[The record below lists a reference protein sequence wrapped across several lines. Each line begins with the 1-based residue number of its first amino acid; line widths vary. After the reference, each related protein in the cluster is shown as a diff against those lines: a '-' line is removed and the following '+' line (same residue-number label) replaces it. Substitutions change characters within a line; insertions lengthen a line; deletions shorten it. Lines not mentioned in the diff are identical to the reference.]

1 MIGEI
6 ASFTNAL
13 ANAFTNTLGGKST
26 QQSSWRNTLRASST
40 IAFALICVVIA
51 FDLSSL
57 TLRVV
62 LIGLLAGFSGGL
74 GLPFI
79 YHAFSVGSVS
89 FVGPVVALVQSFNL
103 IAFAVIVKNEQ
114 IAPLFP
120 IAACLGAS
128 GLYLCSR
135 QVGGNK
141 KATLNAFFLTAAAGT
156 LFSGFSFIMTL
167 IDNSEILP
175 ALFGARIG
183 VLLISVIFAPKS
195 DKKIFTK
202 PVGWR
207 KYALLSGTCEII
219 ANLFFMLAINNLE
232 LSKVGIF
239 MAAAPALSVLIAIKL
254 LHQKPTPTNWVGIVA
269 TSAAL
274 ALIALG

>member
-26 QQSSWRNTLRASST
+26 QQSSWRNTLRGSTT

-62 LIGLLAGFSGGL
+62 LIGLLAGFTGGL

-79 YHAFSVGSVS
+79 YQAFSVGSVS

-103 IAFAVIVKNEQ
+103 ILFAVFVKNEELS
-114 IAPLFP
+114 ILFP
-120 IAACLGAS
+120 IAAFLGVI

-135 QVGGNK
+135 QGGSNQK
-141 KATLNAFFLTAAAGT
+141 TTLYVFLLTAAAAT
-156 LFSGFSFIMTL
+156 LFSGFSFIITL
-167 IDNSEILP
+167 IETSQILP

-183 VLLISVIFAPKS
+183 VLLVSFIFSPKS
-195 DKKIFTK
+195 DKKVFTK

-219 ANLFFMLAINNLE
+219 ANLSFMIAINNLE

-239 MAAAPALSVLIAIKL
+239 MASAPALSVLIAIKL
-254 LHQKPTPTNWVGIVA
+254 LHQKPSLVNWAGIAA
-269 TSAAL
+269 TSGAL
-274 ALIALG
+274 ALIAVG

>member
-1 MIGEI
+1 MRSSTTI
-6 ASFTNAL
+6 AL
-13 ANAFTNTLGGKST
+13 A
-26 QQSSWRNTLRASST
+26 
-40 IAFALICVVIA
+40 LISVVIA

-62 LIGLLAGFSGGL
+62 GIGILAGFIGGL

-103 IAFAVIVKNEQ
+103 IAFAVIIKNEQ
-114 IAPLFP
+114 ITPVFP
-120 IAACLGAS
+120 IAACLGVA
-128 GLYLCSR
+128 GLFLCSR
-135 QVGGNK
+135 QVGGNN
-141 KATLNAFFLTAAAGT
+141 KATLQVFFLTAAAGI

-167 IDNSEILP
+167 IENSEILP

-183 VLLISVIFAPKS
+183 VLLISVIFAPKV
-195 DKKIFTK
+195 DKKVFAK

-207 KYALLSGTCEII
+207 KYALLSGACEII

-239 MAAAPALSVLIAIKL
+239 MAAAPALAALIAIKL
-254 LHQKPTPTNWVGIVA
+254 LHQKPSATNWVGIAA
-269 TSAAL
+269 TSGAL

>member
-6 ASFTNAL
+6 ASFSNAL
-13 ANAFTNTLGGKST
+13 ANAFTNTLGGKAT
-26 QQSSWRNTLRASST
+26 QQSSWRNTLRSST
-40 IAFALICVVIA
+40 TIALALICVVIA

-62 LIGLLAGFSGGL
+62 GIGILAGFIGGL

-103 IAFAVIVKNEQ
+103 IAFAVIIKNEQ
-114 IAPLFP
+114 ISPVFP
-120 IAACLGAS
+120 IAACLGVV
-128 GLYLCSR
+128 GLFLCSR
-135 QVGGNK
+135 QAGSNN
-141 KATLNAFFLTAAAGT
+141 KATLQVFFLTAAAGI

-167 IDNSEILP
+167 IENSQILP

-183 VLLISVIFAPKS
+183 VLLISVIFAPKI
-195 DKKIFTK
+195 DKKVFAK

-239 MAAAPALSVLIAIKL
+239 MAAAPALSALIAIKL
-254 LHQKPTPTNWVGIVA
+254 LHQKPSPINWLGIAA
-269 TSAAL
+269 TSTAL

>member
-6 ASFTNAL
+6 ASFSNAL
-13 ANAFTNTLGGKST
+13 ANAFTNTLGGKAT
-26 QQSSWRNTLRASST
+26 QQSSWRNTLRSST
-40 IAFALICVVIA
+40 TIALALICVVIA

-62 LIGLLAGFSGGL
+62 GIGILAGFIGGL

-103 IAFAVIVKNEQ
+103 IAFAVIIKNEH
-114 IAPLFP
+114 ISPVFP
-120 IAACLGAS
+120 IAACLGVV
-128 GLYLCSR
+128 GLFLCSR
-135 QVGGNK
+135 QVGSNN
-141 KATLNAFFLTAAAGT
+141 KATLQVFFLTAAAGI

-167 IDNSEILP
+167 IENSQILP

-183 VLLISVIFAPKS
+183 VLLISVIFAPKI
-195 DKKIFTK
+195 DKKVFAK

-239 MAAAPALSVLIAIKL
+239 MAAAPALAALIAIKL
-254 LHQKPTPTNWVGIVA
+254 LHQKPSPINWLGIAA

>member
-6 ASFTNAL
+6 ASFSNAL
-13 ANAFTNTLGGKST
+13 ANALTNTLGGKAT
-26 QQSSWRNTLRASST
+26 QQSSWRNTLRSST
-40 IAFALICVVIA
+40 TIALALISVVIA

-62 LIGLLAGFSGGL
+62 GIGILAGFIGGL

-103 IAFAVIVKNEQ
+103 IAFAVIIKNEQ
-114 IAPLFP
+114 ITPVFP
-120 IAACLGAS
+120 IAACLGVV
-128 GLYLCSR
+128 GLFLCSR
-135 QVGGNK
+135 QVGGNN
-141 KATLNAFFLTAAAGT
+141 KATLQVFFLTAAAGI

-167 IDNSEILP
+167 IENSQILP

-183 VLLISVIFAPKS
+183 VLLISVIFAPKI
-195 DKKIFTK
+195 DKKVFTK

-207 KYALLSGTCEII
+207 KYALLSGACEII

-239 MAAAPALSVLIAIKL
+239 MAAAPALSALIAIKL
-254 LHQKPTPTNWVGIVA
+254 LHQKPSATNWVGIAA
-269 TSAAL
+269 TSTAL

>member
-6 ASFTNAL
+6 ASFSNAL
-13 ANAFTNTLGGKST
+13 ANAFTNTLGGKAT
-26 QQSSWRNTLRASST
+26 QQSSWRNTLRSST
-40 IAFALICVVIA
+40 TIALALICVVIA

-62 LIGLLAGFSGGL
+62 GIGILAGFIGGL

-103 IAFAVIVKNEQ
+103 IAFAVIIKNEQ
-114 IAPLFP
+114 ISPVFP
-120 IAACLGAS
+120 IAACLGVV
-128 GLYLCSR
+128 GLFLCSR
-135 QVGGNK
+135 QVGGNN
-141 KATLNAFFLTAAAGT
+141 KATLQVFFLTAAAGI

-167 IDNSEILP
+167 IENSQILP

-183 VLLISVIFAPKS
+183 VLLISVIFAPKI
-195 DKKIFTK
+195 DKKVFAK

-239 MAAAPALSVLIAIKL
+239 MAAAPALSALIAIKL
-254 LHQKPTPTNWVGIVA
+254 LHQKPSPINWLGIAA
-269 TSAAL
+269 TSTAL

>member
-6 ASFTNAL
+6 SSFSNAL

-26 QQSSWRNTLRASST
+26 QQSSWRNTLRASTT

-62 LIGLLAGFSGGL
+62 FIGLLAGFVGGL
-74 GLPFI
+74 GLPMI
-79 YHAFSVGSVS
+79 YQAFSVASVS

-103 IAFAVIVKNEQ
+103 ILFAVLVKNEELS
-114 IAPLFP
+114 ILFP
-120 IAACLGAS
+120 IASALGAS

-135 QVGGNK
+135 QGVSSQ
-141 KATLNAFFLTAAAGT
+141 KATFNAFFLTAAAAT
-156 LFSGFSFIMTL
+156 FFSGFSFIMTL
-167 IDNSEILP
+167 IENNEILP

-183 VLLISVIFAPKS
+183 VLLVSFIFSPKT
-195 DKKIFTK
+195 DKKVFTK
-202 PVGWR
+202 PTGWR

-239 MAAAPALSVLIAIKL
+239 MASAPAPICPNCN
-254 LHQKPTPTNWVGIVA
+254 QA
-269 TSAAL
+269 TSPKTFPS
-274 ALIALG
+274 

>member
-6 ASFTNAL
+6 ASFSNAL
-13 ANAFTNTLGGKST
+13 ANAFTNTLGGKAT
-26 QQSSWRNTLRASST
+26 QQSSWRNTLRSST
-40 IAFALICVVIA
+40 TIALALICVVVA

-62 LIGLLAGFSGGL
+62 GIGILAGFIGGL

-103 IAFAVIVKNEQ
+103 IAFAVIIKNEQ
-114 IAPLFP
+114 ISPVFP
-120 IAACLGAS
+120 IAACLGVV
-128 GLYLCSR
+128 GLFLCSR
-135 QVGGNK
+135 QAGSNN
-141 KATLNAFFLTAAAGT
+141 KATLQVFFLTAAAGI

-167 IDNSEILP
+167 IENSQILP

-183 VLLISVIFAPKS
+183 VLLISVIFAPKI
-195 DKKIFTK
+195 DKKVFAK

-239 MAAAPALSVLIAIKL
+239 MAAAPALSALIAIKL
-254 LHQKPTPTNWVGIVA
+254 LHQKPSPINWLGIAA
-269 TSAAL
+269 TSTAL

>member
-6 ASFTNAL
+6 ASFSNAL
-13 ANAFTNTLGGKST
+13 GVALGNTLGGKST
-26 QQSSWRNTLRASST
+26 QQSSWRNTLRASTT

-62 LIGLLAGFSGGL
+62 IIGILAGFTGGL
-74 GLPFI
+74 GLPLI
-79 YHAFSVGSVS
+79 YQAFSVSVS

-103 IAFAVIVKNEQ
+103 ILFAVFVKDEDLSF
-114 IAPLFP
+114 LFP
-120 IAACLGAS
+120 IAPSNAAI

-135 QVGGNK
+135 QGRSNQ
-141 KATLNAFFLTAAAGT
+141 KATFYVFFLAASAAT
-156 LFSGFSFIMTL
+156 CFSGFSFIITL
-167 IDNSEILP
+167 IETSQILP

-183 VLLISVIFAPKS
+183 VLLISFIFPPKI
-195 DKKIFTK
+195 DKKVLTK
-202 PVGWR
+202 PIGWR
-207 KYALLSGTCEII
+207 KYALLSGACEII
-219 ANLFFMLAINNLE
+219 GNLLFMIAINNLE

-239 MAAAPALSVLIAIKL
+239 MASAPALSVLIAIKL
-254 LHQKPTPTNWVGIVA
+254 LHQKPSLVNWLGIAA

-274 ALIALG
+274 ALIAVG

>member
-6 ASFTNAL
+6 ASFSNAL
-13 ANAFTNTLGGKST
+13 ANALTNTLGGKAT
-26 QQSSWRNTLRASST
+26 QQSSWRNTLRSST
-40 IAFALICVVIA
+40 TIALALISVVIA

-62 LIGLLAGFSGGL
+62 GIGILAGFIGGL

-103 IAFAVIVKNEQ
+103 IAFAVIIKNEQ
-114 IAPLFP
+114 ITPVFP
-120 IAACLGAS
+120 IAACLGVA
-128 GLYLCSR
+128 GLFLCSR
-135 QVGGNK
+135 QVGSNN
-141 KATLNAFFLTAAAGT
+141 KATLQVFFLTAAAGI

-183 VLLISVIFAPKS
+183 VLLISVIFAPKI
-195 DKKIFTK
+195 DKKVFTK

-207 KYALLSGTCEII
+207 KYALLSGACEII

-239 MAAAPALSVLIAIKL
+239 MAAAPALSALIAIKL
-254 LHQKPTPTNWVGIVA
+254 LHQKPSATNWVGIAA
-269 TSAAL
+269 TSTAL

>member
-6 ASFTNAL
+6 ASFSNAL

-26 QQSSWRNTLRASST
+26 QITSWRNTLRASSS
-40 IAFALICVVIA
+40 IAMAIISVVIL
-51 FDLSSL
+51 FNLNTI
-57 TLRVV
+57 TLRVI
-62 LIGLLAGFSGGL
+62 LIGIAAGFIGGL

-79 YHAFSVGSVS
+79 YQAFSIGSVS

-103 IAFAVIVKNEQ
+103 ILFAVLVKNEDLS
-114 IAPLFP
+114 ILFP
-120 IAACLGAS
+120 IASALGAA

-135 QVGGNK
+135 QGVSSQ
-141 KATLNAFFLTAAAGT
+141 KATLNAFFLTASAAT
-156 LFSGFSFIMTL
+156 FFSGFSFIMTL
-167 IDNSEILP
+167 IENNEILP

-183 VLLISVIFAPKS
+183 VLLVSIIFSPKT
-195 DKKIFTK
+195 DKKVFAK
-202 PVGWR
+202 PIGWR

-239 MAAAPALSVLIAIKL
+239 MASAPALSVLIAIKL
-254 LHQKPTPTNWVGIVA
+254 LHQKPTLINWVGIAA
-269 TSAAL
+269 TSGAL
-274 ALIALG
+274 ALIAVG

>member
-6 ASFTNAL
+6 ASFSNAL
-13 ANAFTNTLGGKST
+13 ANALTNTLGGKAT
-26 QQSSWRNTLRASST
+26 QQSSWRNTLRGSTT
-40 IAFALICVVIA
+40 IALALISVVIA

-62 LIGLLAGFSGGL
+62 GIGILAGFIGGL

-103 IAFAVIVKNEQ
+103 IAFAVIIKNEQ
-114 IAPLFP
+114 ITPVFP
-120 IAACLGAS
+120 IAACLGVA
-128 GLYLCSR
+128 GLFLCSR
-135 QVGGNK
+135 QVGGSN
-141 KATLNAFFLTAAAGT
+141 KATLQVFFLTAAAGI

-183 VLLISVIFAPKS
+183 VLLISVIFAPKI
-195 DKKIFTK
+195 DKKVFTK

-207 KYALLSGTCEII
+207 KYALLSGACEII

-239 MAAAPALSVLIAIKL
+239 MAAAPALSALIAIKL
-254 LHQKPTPTNWVGIVA
+254 LHQKPSATNWVGIAA
-269 TSAAL
+269 TSTAL